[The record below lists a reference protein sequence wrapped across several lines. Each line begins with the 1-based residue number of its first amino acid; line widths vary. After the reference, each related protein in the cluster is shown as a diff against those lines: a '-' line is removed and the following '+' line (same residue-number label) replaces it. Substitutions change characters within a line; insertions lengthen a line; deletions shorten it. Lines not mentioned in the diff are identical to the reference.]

1 MSEKPKLNNPNEQQS
16 PKEVDVAELLSKY
29 GGPGEPDPAKI
40 AQLNQEIAGNQA
52 DASDIT
58 NPTLQGEISTQPV
71 NGIEENAAGEVAA
84 AANESTSSPDEAEEA
99 AERISTLGELIVER
113 GVLYAANQKVDTRKA
128 AEGEGFR
135 AWSAYKEALVELG
148 VNQATELSPLEVKDV
163 IQHARAV
170 QKLFEVRKREISD
183 TLANNPD
190 SLRTIGRA
198 IGAARRE
205 YKRDNGE
212 NAEGFDAAAVISHT
226 MKNPEMGLV
235 SERTRQLDAL
245 LTPHAMRQLYYKA
258 KDAQAAKTAEQQ
270 AQAAATKAPG
280 ELAQSTNEGEK
291 QDKALVKEQIT
302 RAAAIFADKPEL
314 YAQKYRHALGE
325 ARYRYKK
332 ALVNTID
339 DSNMSPDEVNKL
351 LAQKWR
357 DEGVR
362 VATAGVLQEMGLLE
376 GVNLEG
382 LSDKKLLQISNDFWH
397 ARARNLKQKSRGT
410 KPEDGAGD
418 LPKVDLSGLE
428 PEKLTIAQQE
438 ERWMGLVQ
446 QHSVSNGDRG
456 LKQQVDEAYNALQEM
471 RSSPETLAELRQEL
485 SELSQ
490 QYVKQFDK
498 NSPEARELA
507 RAATAKYNEIQAL
520 EQWQATNAES
530 ARAGKLPRVELPDDP
545 LDADGAGR
553 LPRVEFPDDPLMNEQ
568 TELKRQLDGIE
579 NQGSAEAVA
588 IQQRLAEIY
597 RQRLG
602 LPPKEDE
609 PKPLIGTESLKE
621 QVRKQKEAELRAELG
636 NTEYSTRYQAALTEY
651 AELKA
656 QSEIKG
662 NGRFSWGK
670 RKREVA
676 LLAASEKLA
685 KAKAALEAQFIKSKE
700 AAGMYDVSAEQ
711 LAQAKSDDLF
721 NAMRTLD
728 IEQRQATNDVLDT
741 RAEKRNWLQKA
752 AMRFAA
758 MLDKGDKWPA
768 RLKAGGAGFGVGLLS
783 TGLSWA
789 GLWPVS
795 IAVSAGI
802 TAGVRQAGVMV
813 QRDKIHA
820 TENKDAQGNART
832 IVNDEKFAELKKRAV
847 ESGKDGF
854 DAASQLA
861 GDILEGAREIGYKQA
876 ERARVN
882 NRRMTVAFGLGAAAG
897 NLAGNLT
904 MNAVN
909 GAWGHGGVGKKG
921 AVLPSEDGGGGDHEI
936 LKGTQFSVEKGHGLI
951 RELREFAT
959 TNGHK
964 LTPVQAESLHHDL
977 IKAFGKDYIDI
988 HGVKHDVYMHGGDV
1002 RLSAPGK
1009 ANWEDGVPE
1018 FIKRWMDRKGLWK

>member
-1 MSEKPKLNNPNEQQS
+1 MSEQPPKANQPDA
-16 PKEVDVAELLSKY
+16 PKEQSVDVAALLKQFNTEPHKQQPDSGIIEELNQQIAETPVPEQAPGQALVESEVEQGVSETEQWLNNAADTIVASGQLDTIYSRLDKSKKNGKNDPSEFRQALYEGGVVPSDSKLTIAEVRHIINRANRRNSLVAGRKNELIGILTTNPEIMDGVQKAVNRAYAEYMEQNPDSKGKEFDPTPIVAARLKDPKNGIMGEGSDIDELLTDKALARTFYASKKVKNERARSAAA
-29 GGPGEPDPAKI
+29 GKDDNPNDRQRQPSSEKAPKEAVVVHQPAVQQSEKKEPLPRYKDGSTMDDHKDPYDGKGRLTGWAKI
-40 AQLNQEIAGNQA
+40 RAE
-52 DASDIT
+52 
-58 NPTLQGEISTQPV
+58 
-71 NGIEENAAGEVAA
+71 EVAANQSVLKA
-84 AANESTSSPDEAEEA
+84 AANETSRVSPEVDPQNNVSEQ
-99 AERISTLGELIVER
+99 ISAFEGELE
-113 GVLYAANQKVDTRKA
+113 K
-128 AEGEGFR
+128 
-135 AWSAYKEALVELG
+135 KETQIREQARTGKDRDPALMPGLG
-148 VNQATELSPLEVKDV
+148 DPEDPQPVSQPNQADPL
-163 IQHARAV
+163 
-170 QKLFEVRKREISD
+170 
-183 TLANNPD
+183 P
-190 SLRTIGRA
+190 A
-198 IGAARRE
+198 I
-205 YKRDNGE
+205 N
-212 NAEGFDAAAVISHT
+212 
-226 MKNPEMGLV
+226 
-235 SERTRQLDAL
+235 
-245 LTPHAMRQLYYKA
+245 
-258 KDAQAAKTAEQQ
+258 
-270 AQAAATKAPG
+270 
-280 ELAQSTNEGEK
+280 
-291 QDKALVKEQIT
+291 
-302 RAAAIFADKPEL
+302 
-314 YAQKYRHALGE
+314 
-325 ARYRYKK
+325 
-332 ALVNTID
+332 
-339 DSNMSPDEVNKL
+339 
-351 LAQKWR
+351 
-357 DEGVR
+357 
-362 VATAGVLQEMGLLE
+362 
-376 GVNLEG
+376 
-382 LSDKKLLQISNDFWH
+382 
-397 ARARNLKQKSRGT
+397 
-410 KPEDGAGD
+410 
-418 LPKVDLSGLE
+418 LSGLE

-438 ERWMGLVQ
+438 ERWMELVQ
-446 QHSVSNGDRG
+446 QYGASNGDRS
-456 LKQQVDEAYNALQEM
+456 LRQQVSEAYDKLQEM

-490 QYVKQFDK
+490 QYGRQFDK
-498 NSPEARELA
+498 NSPEARELVK
-507 RAATAKYNEIQAL
+507 AAAAKYNEIQAL

-545 LDADGAGR
+545 LDPDGAGR
-553 LPRVEFPDDPLMNEQ
+553 LPRVEFPDDPLMTEQ
-568 TELKRQLDGIE
+568 TELKRKLDGIE

-700 AAGMYDVSAEQ
+700 AAGMYDVPAEQ

-959 TNGHK
+959 ANGHA
-964 LTPVQAESLHHDL
+964 LSPIQAESLHHDL
-977 IKAFGKDYIDI
+977 IKEFGKDYIDI

-1002 RLSAPGK
+1002 HLSAPGK

>member
-1 MSEKPKLNNPNEQQS
+1 MSEQPPKANQPDTPNDQ
-16 PKEVDVAELLSKY
+16 PVDVAALLKQFNTESHKQQPDSGIIEELNQQIAETPVPEQAPGQALVESEVEQGVSETEQWLNNAADTIVASGLLDTIYSRLDKSKKNGKNDPSEFRQALYEEGVVPSDSKLTIAEVRHIINRANRRNSLVAGRKNELIGILTTNPKIMDGVQKAVNRAYAEYMEQNPDSKGEGFEPTPIVAARLKDPKNGIMGEGSDIDELLTDKALAKTFYASKKVKSERARSAAAEKDDN
-29 GGPGEPDPAKI
+29 PNDRQRQTSSEKAPKEAVVVHQPAVQQSEKKEPLPRYKDGSTMDDHKDPYDGKGRLTGWAKI
-40 AQLNQEIAGNQA
+40 RAE
-52 DASDIT
+52 
-58 NPTLQGEISTQPV
+58 
-71 NGIEENAAGEVAA
+71 EVAANQSVLKA
-84 AANESTSSPDEAEEA
+84 AANETSGVSPEVDP
-99 AERISTLGELIVER
+99 
-113 GVLYAANQKVDTRKA
+113 QK
-128 AEGEGFR
+128 
-135 AWSAYKEALVELG
+135 
-148 VNQATELSPLEVKDV
+148 N
-163 IQHARAV
+163 
-170 QKLFEVRKREISD
+170 
-183 TLANNPD
+183 
-190 SLRTIGRA
+190 
-198 IGAARRE
+198 
-205 YKRDNGE
+205 
-212 NAEGFDAAAVISHT
+212 
-226 MKNPEMGLV
+226 V
-235 SERTRQLDAL
+235 SERIGAL
-245 LTPHAMRQLYYKA
+245 G
-258 KDAQAAKTAEQQ
+258 
-270 AQAAATKAPG
+270 G
-280 ELAQSTNEGEK
+280 ELEKIETQIREQARTGKEGDSALRAQWE
-291 QDKALVKEQIT
+291 
-302 RAAAIFADKPEL
+302 AI
-314 YAQKYRHALGE
+314 Y
-325 ARYRYKK
+325 
-332 ALVNTID
+332 
-339 DSNMSPDEVNKL
+339 
-351 LAQKWR
+351 
-357 DEGVR
+357 
-362 VATAGVLQEMGLLE
+362 QE
-376 GVNLEG
+376 
-382 LSDKKLLQISNDFWH
+382 LSDLKLRQSWGRIAMPGLDNPENSQPVPQQN
-397 ARARNLKQKSRGT
+397 RAE
-410 KPEDGAGD
+410 PFPAI
-418 LPKVDLSGLE
+418 DLSG
-428 PEKLTIAQQE
+428 
-438 ERWMGLVQ
+438 
-446 QHSVSNGDRG
+446 
-456 LKQQVDEAYNALQEM
+456 
-471 RSSPETLAELRQEL
+471 
-485 SELSQ
+485 
-490 QYVKQFDK
+490 
-498 NSPEARELA
+498 
-507 RAATAKYNEIQAL
+507 L

-545 LDADGAGR
+545 LDPDGAGR
-553 LPRVEFPDDPLMNEQ
+553 LPRVEFPDDPLMTEQ
-568 TELKRQLDGIE
+568 TELKRKLDGIE

-700 AAGMYDVSAEQ
+700 AAGMYDVPAEQ

-882 NRRMTVAFGLGAAAG
+882 NRRMAVAFGIGAAAG
-897 NLAGNLT
+897 TLAGKLSADVLRSTWENS
-904 MNAVN
+904 A
-909 GAWGHGGVGKKG
+909 AAHGGDGAGNDQLGKKG
-921 AVLPSEDGGGGDHEI
+921 GKLLPGNPDGGGGADDKPPRLEWP
-936 LKGTQFSVEKGHGLI
+936 KGASRITSSEGWFSQFHDMGMSEKQAHAM
-951 RELREFAT
+951 FADKEVM
-959 TNGHK
+959 GQ
-964 LTPVQAESLHHDL
+964 LV
-977 IKAFGKDYIDI
+977 KAGAAYPDNSSTIGGYGISMPKSGYLSEKAMDI
-988 HGVKHDVYMHGGDV
+988 IGRAM
-1002 RLSAPGK
+1002 K
-1009 ANWEDGVPE
+1009 A
-1018 FIKRWMDRKGLWK
+1018 KGF

>member
-1 MSEKPKLNNPNEQQS
+1 MSEQPPKANQPDKPTEPDVTALLGKFNTESHKQQPDSGTIEKLNQQIAETPVPEQAPPEAVVEGEVDQGVSDTEQWLNNAADTIVASGQLDTIYSRLNKAKKNGKNEPSEFRKALYEEGVVPSDSKLTIAEVWHIINRANRRNSLVAGRKNELIGILTTNPEIMDGVQKAVNRAYAEYMEQNPDSKGKEFDPTPIVAARLKDPKNGIMGEGSDIDELLTDKALARTFYASKKVKNERARSAAVEKGDRPNDRQRQPSSEKASKDHAVVQQPAVRQQQS
-16 PKEVDVAELLSKY
+16 GKKEPLPRYKDGSAMDDGK
-29 GGPGEPDPAKI
+29 DPYDGRGQLTGWAKI
-40 AQLNQEIAGNQA
+40 RAE
-52 DASDIT
+52 
-58 NPTLQGEISTQPV
+58 
-71 NGIEENAAGEVAA
+71 EVAA
-84 AANESTSSPDEAEEA
+84 NKASGVSPE
-99 AERISTLGELIVER
+99 V
-113 GVLYAANQKVDTRKA
+113 NPQK
-128 AEGEGFR
+128 
-135 AWSAYKEALVELG
+135 
-148 VNQATELSPLEVKDV
+148 N
-163 IQHARAV
+163 
-170 QKLFEVRKREISD
+170 
-183 TLANNPD
+183 
-190 SLRTIGRA
+190 
-198 IGAARRE
+198 
-205 YKRDNGE
+205 
-212 NAEGFDAAAVISHT
+212 
-226 MKNPEMGLV
+226 V
-235 SERTRQLDAL
+235 SERIGAL
-245 LTPHAMRQLYYKA
+245 
-258 KDAQAAKTAEQQ
+258 E
-270 AQAAATKAPG
+270 G
-280 ELAQSTNEGEK
+280 ELEKIETQIREQARTGKEGDSALRAQWE
-291 QDKALVKEQIT
+291 
-302 RAAAIFADKPEL
+302 AI
-314 YAQKYRHALGE
+314 Y
-325 ARYRYKK
+325 
-332 ALVNTID
+332 
-339 DSNMSPDEVNKL
+339 
-351 LAQKWR
+351 
-357 DEGVR
+357 
-362 VATAGVLQEMGLLE
+362 QE
-376 GVNLEG
+376 
-382 LSDKKLLQISNDFWH
+382 LSDLKLRQSWGRIAMPGLDNPENSQPVPQQN
-397 ARARNLKQKSRGT
+397 RAE
-410 KPEDGAGD
+410 P
-418 LPKVDLSGLE
+418 LPTIDLSGLE
-428 PEKLTIAQQE
+428 PPEKLTVAQQE

-446 QHSVSNGDRG
+446 QYSVSNGDRG
-456 LKQQVDEAYNALQEM
+456 LRQQVDEAYNALQEM

-490 QYVKQFDK
+490 QYGTQFDK
-498 NSPEARELA
+498 NSPEARELV
-507 RAATAKYNEIQAL
+507 RAAAAKYNEIQAL

-530 ARAGKLPRVELPDDP
+530 ARAGKLPRIELPDDP
-545 LDADGAGR
+545 LDPDGAGR
-553 LPRVEFPDDPLMNEQ
+553 LPRVEFPDDPLMTEQ
-568 TELKRQLDGIE
+568 TELKRKLDGIE

-662 NGRFSWGK
+662 NGRFSWGR

-795 IAVSAGI
+795 MMVSAGI
-802 TAGVRQAGVMV
+802 TAGVRQAGIMV
-813 QRDKIHA
+813 QRDKIHVA
-820 TENKDAQGNART
+820 ENKDEQGNARA
-832 IVNDEKFAELKKRAV
+832 IINDEDFADMQRRAAEHGGDSDQV
-847 ESGKDGF
+847 
-854 DAASQLA
+854 ARNIA
-861 GDILEGAREIGYKQA
+861 GGMLHRAREVGYEQA
-876 ERARVN
+876 DRARAN
-882 NRRMTVAFGLGAAAG
+882 NRRMAVSFGIGVAAG
-897 NLAGNLT
+897 NAVGNL
-904 MNAVN
+904 MKYAWDN
-909 GAWGHGGVGKKG
+909 GQIGKKG
-921 AVLPSEDGGGGDHEI
+921 KLVPGNPDGGSGDHEI
-936 LKGTQFSVEKGHGLI
+936 LKGTDFTVEKEHGLI

-1002 RLSAPGK
+1002 RLSAPGT
-1009 ANWEDGVPE
+1009 ANWDKGVPE
-1018 FIKRWMDRKGLWK
+1018 FIKTWMTHRGLWK